1 MILQHCDRVQFRM
14 PVACARYA
22 IFRFWQST
30 HGTPSFSAV
39 DLGADN
45 GFDELGWNSVAELPD
60 RGRYYPVT
68 FQPIPTRA
76 EAGNSEEPSMAT
88 GYRFG
93 GGVERGVPAMAF
105 AAGDALRLSASR

>member
-1 MILQHCDRVQFRM
+1 VIAYSFVCRWRVRDTQYLVFGKVRTV
-14 PVACARYA
+14 P
-22 IFRFWQST
+22 
-30 HGTPSFSAV
+30 PSFSAV